1 MPSTNPLDQTN
12 YTALIPSGAPAW
24 HNGSNTLTYSFLTSM
39 PSYYTLNGSGTYS
52 IGNGETVSPGQSVA
66 MTAAQQSMATLAITR
81 FNEVANINMVNVG
94 ATGGNLTFGV
104 DNMTANGSGLYGFA
118 YYPGSSNSTAG
129 DIWLNSL
136 NTEVANPTFFDEGWD
151 TFIHE
156 LGHALGLEHSFS
168 GVSLP
173 GVLENSQYTVMSYDP
188 HPAQAG
194 IPDPTQQWPATPMLY
209 DIQALQF
216 LYGANMNTRTGDDV
230 YFVSGGVSGF
240 EIANGGKLIATIWD
254 AGGNDTFSG
263 ADQTSAV
270 NIDLRPGYFS
280 TIGSISNNI
289 GIALGVD
296 STRATSA
303 IIENAIGGSAGD
315 TLRGNDV
322 ANSLYGN
329 AGNDSLFGG
338 EGNDMLYGGAN
349 SDALDGGGG
358 LDYARYDEAAYG
370 DIRISLQV
378 PALNTNVA
386 AGDTFTGIEGLILG
400 SGNDWIYGDGD
411 ANYLY
416 GGGGND
422 NIFGS
427 IGADYQHGG
436 SGLDYARYDDA
447 GYGDIRV
454 SLQAPSIGT
463 SVAAGD
469 TFVEIEGLILGGGN
483 DWIYGDGS
491 FNYLY
496 GNSGNDNIFGSLGA
510 DYIHGGA
517 GFDYARF
524 DDAGYAG
531 LVADLVGANTNTG
544 AAAGDTYVDIEGL
557 ILTGFGDF
565 GFGNDLGNYLY
576 GLGGNDTLDG
586 RGGADYL
593 SGGIGNDMLT
603 GGSGNDIF
611 AFGLGFGRDTIT
623 DFIGGTG
630 LGDQLGL
637 QGVFGSFAAVIAAS
651 TQVGAN
657 LEIALNGS
665 DVLVLNNFSIANL
678 AADDVLI

>member
-1 MPSTNPLDQTN
+1 MAKVYSGLGYIDAVLSSSGQTN
-12 YTALIPSGAPAW
+12 SPVNSWSTATTV
-24 HNGSNTLTYSFLTSM
+24 GSPVSLTYDWMTSA
-39 PSYYTLNGSGTYS
+39 PSNPPASGFQAFS
-52 IGNGETVSPGQSVA
+52 ASQQAGAVA
-66 MTAAQQSMATLAITR
+66 AMALLS
-81 FNEVANINMVNVG
+81 EVANVTFTYSAAGTADIEFG
-94 ATGGNLTFGV
+94 TLDFGGSPSGYTAGLARTTWFIIGNPVTNTYYSHADVYLTNAAFAPMQDQSAG
-104 DNMTANGSGLYGFA
+104 GSGF
-118 YYPGSSNSTAG
+118 STM
-129 DIWLNSL
+129 L
-136 NTEVANPTFFDEGWD
+136 
-151 TFIHE
+151 HE
-156 LGHALGLEHSFS
+156 LAHALGLDHTFEN
-168 GVSLP
+168 
-173 GVLENSQYTVMSYDP
+173 VLAPTGTDNEQYSVMSYTGHPSMSVDP
-188 HPAQAG
+188 S
-194 IPDPTQQWPATPMLY
+194 TYMLY
-209 DIQALQF
+209 DIAALQY
-216 LYGANMNTRTGDDV
+216 LYGANMTTRTGNDSYQIGTDAAV
-230 YFVSGGVSGF
+230 VQ
-240 EIANGGKLIATIWD
+240 TIWD
-254 AGGNDTFSG
+254 AGGTDEIDASNQTRASTINLNAATFSSVG
-263 ADQTSAV
+263 SNGSGGNAV
-270 NIDLRPGYFS
+270 NNLA
-280 TIGSISNNI
+280 
-289 GIALGVD
+289 IAYNV
-296 STRATSA
+296 T
-303 IIENAIGGSAGD
+303 IENARGGSNAD
-315 TLRGNDV
+315 TLIGNSV

-329 AGNDSLFGG
+329 GGNDNLSGNG
-338 EGNDMLYGGAN
+338 GNDMLFGGAGA
-349 SDALDGGGG
+349 DAMNGGSG

-370 DIRISLQV
+370 DIRVSLQV

-593 SGGIGNDMLT
+593 SGGIGNDTLT

-637 QGVFGSFAAVIAAS
+637 QGAFGSFAAVIAAS

-657 LEIALNGS
+657 LEIALNGT
-665 DVLVLNNFSIANL
+665 DVLVLNNFSISNF
-678 AADDVLI
+678 AADDVLV